1 MSHSEAPV
9 LLVER
14 RGGHSTHSPRLEL
27 RKVPMPQSVC
37 MHVWMGKSS
46 GVATPGPTWA
56 CALVNFTCAL
66 VNHWLY
72 YHKTYSRKT

>member
-37 MHVWMGKSS
+37 MLGWRRVYMYVSIVPMCVHVTLSLS
-46 GVATPGPTWA
+46 PFPTYW
-56 CALVNFTCAL
+56 
-66 VNHWLY
+66 
-72 YHKTYSRKT
+72 KD

>member
-14 RGGHSTHSPRLEL
+14 RGGHSMHSPRLEL

-37 MHVWMGKSS
+37 MYVGMGKSVCEYHAHVCTCTCHLVPKPIS
-46 GVATPGPTWA
+46 SLLEGSMPYDEAT
-56 CALVNFTCAL
+56 L
-66 VNHWLY
+66 
-72 YHKTYSRKT
+72 